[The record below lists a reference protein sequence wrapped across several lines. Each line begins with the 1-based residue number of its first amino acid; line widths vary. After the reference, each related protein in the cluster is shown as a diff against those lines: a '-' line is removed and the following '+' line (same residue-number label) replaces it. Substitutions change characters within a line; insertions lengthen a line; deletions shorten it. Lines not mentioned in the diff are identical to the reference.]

1 MTTTPAQAPSARRGR
16 PGYDRQTLVDLC
28 VKVFNRHGY
37 DATSMGMLATELGIS
52 KSAIYHHVK
61 TKEEI
66 LQSAL
71 TEALDGLEAVMA
83 EAEATAGPATS
94 QIEALITGAVGVLIE
109 KQPSVTLLLRLR
121 GNSEVETEAL
131 RRRRNLT
138 NRLATLISAAQAEET
153 VRDTVDP
160 QTMAR
165 LVFGT
170 INSVADWYQPEKS
183 AGAKEAGRALA
194 GLVFHGI
201 LRDESTTTVTKSS
214 E

>member
-1 MTTTPAQAPSARRGR
+1 MTTTPSPAPAVRRGR

-71 TEALDGLEAVMA
+71 AEALGGLEAVMETA
-83 EAEATAGPATS
+83 ENTDGPATS
-94 QIEALITGAVGVLIE
+94 KIEALIIGAVHVLIE

-121 GNSEVETEAL
+121 GNSEVETDAL
-131 RRRRNLT
+131 KRRRNLT
-138 NRLATLISAAQAEET
+138 NRLASLIATAQAEET

-165 LVFGT
+165 LIFGT
-170 INSVADWYQPEKS
+170 INSIADWYQPEKS
-183 AGAKEAGRALA
+183 ANAQETGRALA
-194 GLVFHGI
+194 GLVFHGV
-201 LRDESTTTVTKSS
+201 LRD
-214 E
+214 

>member
-71 TEALDGLEAVMA
+71 TEALGGLESVMEQA
-83 EAEATAGPATS
+83 ETTEGPATS
-94 QIEALITGAVGVLIE
+94 KIEALIIGAVEILIE

-121 GNSEVETEAL
+121 GNSKVETDAL
-131 RRRRNLT
+131 ARRRNLT
-138 NRLATLISAAQAEET
+138 NRLASLIAAAQAEES

-170 INSVADWYQPEKS
+170 INSLAACYQTEKS
-183 AGAKEAGRALA
+183 VNDDDS
-194 GLVFHGI
+194 GLRITYLDFQGLLCVYY
-201 LRDESTTTVTKSS
+201 T
-214 E
+214 

>member
-1 MTTTPAQAPSARRGR
+1 
-16 PGYDRQTLVDLC
+16 
-28 VKVFNRHGY
+28 
-37 DATSMGMLATELGIS
+37 MLATELGIS

-71 TEALDGLEAVMA
+71 TEALGGLESVMEHA
-83 EAEATAGPATS
+83 ETTEGPATTK
-94 QIEALITGAVGVLIE
+94 IEALIIGAVRILIE

-121 GNSEVETEAL
+121 GNSKVETDAL
-131 RRRRNLT
+131 ARRRNLT
-138 NRLATLISAAQAEET
+138 NRLASLIASAQAEES

-170 INSVADWYQPEKS
+170 INSLADWYQPEKS
-183 AGAKEAGRALA
+183 VNAKETGRTLA
-194 GLVFHGI
+194 DLVFHGI
-201 LRDESTTTVTKSS
+201 LRD
-214 E
+214 

>member
-1 MTTTPAQAPSARRGR
+1 MTTAPTPAPAVRRGR

-61 TKEEI
+61 TKEDI

-71 TEALDGLEAVMA
+71 TEALGGLEEIMDAA
-83 EAEATAGPATS
+83 ESTAGPATNK
-94 QIEALITGAVGVLIE
+94 IEALIIGAVRVLVE

-121 GNSEVETEAL
+121 GNSEVETDAL
-131 RRRRNLT
+131 KRRRNLT
-138 NRLATLISAAQAEET
+138 NRLASLIATAQAEES

-165 LVFGT
+165 LIFGT
-170 INSVADWYQPEKS
+170 INSLADWYQLEKS
-183 AGAKEAGRALA
+183 VNAKETGRVLA
-194 GLVFHGI
+194 NLVFHGV
-201 LRDESTTTVTKSS
+201 LEDPPE
-214 E
+214 

>member
-1 MTTTPAQAPSARRGR
+1 MTTAPTPAPAVRRGR

-61 TKEEI
+61 TKEDI

-71 TEALDGLEAVMA
+71 TEALGGLEEIMDAA
-83 EAEATAGPATS
+83 ESTAGPATNK
-94 QIEALITGAVGVLIE
+94 IEALIIGAVRVLVE

-121 GNSEVETEAL
+121 GNSEVETDAL
-131 RRRRNLT
+131 KRRRNLT
-138 NRLATLISAAQAEET
+138 NRLASLIATAQAEES

-165 LVFGT
+165 LIFGT
-170 INSVADWYQPEKS
+170 INSLADWYQLEKS
-183 AGAKEAGRALA
+183 VNAKETGRVLA
-194 GLVFHGI
+194 GLVFHGV
-201 LRDESTTTVTKSS
+201 LEDPPE
-214 E
+214 

>member
-1 MTTTPAQAPSARRGR
+1 MTTAPTPAPAVRRGR

-61 TKEEI
+61 TKEDI

-71 TEALDGLEAVMA
+71 TEALGGLEEIMDAA
-83 EAEATAGPATS
+83 ESTAGPATNK
-94 QIEALITGAVGVLIE
+94 IEALIIGAVRVLVE

-121 GNSEVETEAL
+121 GNSEVETDAL
-131 RRRRNLT
+131 KRRRNLT
-138 NRLATLISAAQAEET
+138 NRLASLIATAQAEES

-165 LVFGT
+165 LIFGT
-170 INSVADWYQPEKS
+170 INSLADWYQLEKS
-183 AGAKEAGRALA
+183 VNAKETGRVLAGR
-194 GLVFHGI
+194 VFHGV
-201 LRDESTTTVTKSS
+201 LDDPPE
-214 E
+214 

>member
-1 MTTTPAQAPSARRGR
+1 MTTASTPAPAVRRGR

-71 TEALDGLEAVMA
+71 TEALGGLEAVMDTA
-83 EAEATAGPATS
+83 ENTDGPAS
-94 QIEALITGAVGVLIE
+94 NKIEALIIGAVRVLIE

-121 GNSEVETEAL
+121 GNSEVEVDAL
-131 RRRRNLT
+131 KRRRNLT
-138 NRLATLISAAQAEET
+138 NRLASLIAAAQAEET

-170 INSVADWYQPEKS
+170 INSIADWYQPEKS
-183 AGAKEAGRALA
+183 ANAKETGRSLA

-201 LRDESTTTVTKSS
+201 LRG
-214 E
+214 

>member
-1 MTTTPAQAPSARRGR
+1 MTTAPTPAPAVRRGR

-71 TEALDGLEAVMA
+71 TEALGGLEEVMDIA
-83 EAEATAGPATS
+83 EGTAGPAINR
-94 QIEALITGAVGVLIE
+94 IEALIIGAVRVLVE

-121 GNSEVETEAL
+121 GNSEVETDAL
-131 RRRRNLT
+131 KRRRNLT
-138 NRLATLISAAQAEET
+138 NRLASLIATAQAEES
-153 VRDTVDP
+153 VRDSVDP
-160 QTMAR
+160 QTLAR
-165 LVFGT
+165 LIFGT
-170 INSVADWYQPEKS
+170 INSLADWYQLEKS
-183 AGAKEAGRALA
+183 VNAKETGRVLA
-194 GLVFHGI
+194 DLLFHGA
-201 LRDESTTTVTKSS
+201 LQDAQE
-214 E
+214 

>member
-71 TEALDGLEAVMA
+71 TEALDGLETVMTAA
-83 EAEATAGPATS
+83 EDTVGPATS

-121 GNSEVETEAL
+121 GNSDVETEAL

-170 INSVADWYQPEKS
+170 INSIADWYQPEKS
-183 AGAKEAGRALA
+183 AGAEEAGRALA

-201 LRDESTTTVTKSS
+201 LLD
-214 E
+214 

>member
-1 MTTTPAQAPSARRGR
+1 MTTAPTPAPAVRRGR

-61 TKEEI
+61 TKEDI

-71 TEALDGLEAVMA
+71 TEALGGLEEIMETA
-83 EAEATAGPATS
+83 ESTAGPATNK
-94 QIEALITGAVGVLIE
+94 IEALIVGAVRVLVE

-121 GNSEVETEAL
+121 GNSEVETDAL
-131 RRRRNLT
+131 KRRRNLT
-138 NRLATLISAAQAEET
+138 NRLASLIATAQAEES

-165 LVFGT
+165 LIFGT
-170 INSVADWYQPEKS
+170 INSLADWYQLEKS
-183 AGAKEAGRALA
+183 VNAKETGRILA
-194 GLVFHGI
+194 NLVFHGV
-201 LRDESTTTVTKSS
+201 LEDAAE
-214 E
+214 

>member
-1 MTTTPAQAPSARRGR
+1 MTTTPTPAPAVRRGR

-71 TEALDGLEAVMA
+71 TEALGGLEEVMDTA
-83 EAEATAGPATS
+83 ESTSGPATS
-94 QIEALITGAVGVLIE
+94 KIEALIIGAVRVLVE

-121 GNSEVETEAL
+121 GNSEVETDAMK
-131 RRRRNLT
+131 RRRNLT
-138 NRLATLISAAQAEET
+138 NRLASLIATAQAEET
-153 VRDTVDP
+153 IRDTVDP

-165 LVFGT
+165 LIFGT
-170 INSVADWYQPEKS
+170 INSLADWYQLDKS
-183 AGAKEAGRALA
+183 VNAEETGRVLA
-194 GLVFHGI
+194 GLVFNGV
-201 LRDESTTTVTKSS
+201 LEDSAK
-214 E
+214 

>member
-1 MTTTPAQAPSARRGR
+1 MTTAPTPAPAVRRGR

-71 TEALDGLEAVMA
+71 TEALGGLEEIMDTA
-83 EAEATAGPATS
+83 ESTAGPATNK
-94 QIEALITGAVGVLIE
+94 IEALIIGAVRVLVE

-121 GNSEVETEAL
+121 GNSEVETDAL
-131 RRRRNLT
+131 KRRRNLT
-138 NRLATLISAAQAEET
+138 NRLASLIATAQAEES

-165 LVFGT
+165 LIFGT
-170 INSVADWYQPEKS
+170 INSLADWYQLEKS
-183 AGAKEAGRALA
+183 VNAKETGRVLA
-194 GLVFHGI
+194 GLVFHGV
-201 LRDESTTTVTKSS
+201 LQDAPA
-214 E
+214 

>member
-1 MTTTPAQAPSARRGR
+1 MTTTPTPAPAVRRGR

-28 VKVFNRHGY
+28 VKAFNRHGY

-71 TEALDGLEAVMA
+71 TEALGGLEEVMDTA
-83 EAEATAGPATS
+83 ESTSGPATS
-94 QIEALITGAVGVLIE
+94 KIEALIVGAVGVLVE

-121 GNSEVETEAL
+121 GNSEVETDAMK
-131 RRRRNLT
+131 RRRNLT
-138 NRLATLISAAQAEET
+138 NRLASLIATAQAEEA

-165 LVFGT
+165 LIFGT
-170 INSVADWYQPEKS
+170 INSLADWYQLEKS
-183 AGAKEAGRALA
+183 VNAQETGRILA
-194 GLVFHGI
+194 ELVFNGV
-201 LRDESTTTVTKSS
+201 LEDSAD
-214 E
+214 

>member
-1 MTTTPAQAPSARRGR
+1 MTSAPTPAPPVRRGR
-16 PGYDRQTLVDLC
+16 PGYDRQTLVDMC

-37 DATSMGMLATELGIS
+37 DATSMGMLAAKLGIS

-71 TEALDGLEAVMA
+71 TEALGGLEEVMDAA
-83 EAEATAGPATS
+83 EHTEGPTINK
-94 QIEALITGAVGVLIE
+94 IESLIVGAVRVLIE

-121 GNSEVETEAL
+121 GNSEVETDAL
-131 RRRRNLT
+131 KRRRSLT
-138 NRLATLISAAQAEET
+138 NRLASLIAAAQAEAS

-170 INSVADWYQPEKS
+170 INSIADWYQSEKS
-183 AGAKEAGRALA
+183 ANATETGRKLVD
-194 GLVFHGI
+194 LVFQGI
-201 LRDESTTTVTKSS
+201 TQD
-214 E
+214 

>member
-1 MTTTPAQAPSARRGR
+1 MTTTPTPAPAVRRGR

-28 VKVFNRHGY
+28 VKAFNRHGY

-71 TEALDGLEAVMA
+71 TEALGGLEEVMDTA
-83 EAEATAGPATS
+83 ESTSGPATS
-94 QIEALITGAVGVLIE
+94 KIEALIVGAVGVLVE

-121 GNSEVETEAL
+121 GNSEVETDAMK
-131 RRRRNLT
+131 RRRNLT
-138 NRLATLISAAQAEET
+138 NRLASLIATAQAEEA

-165 LVFGT
+165 LIFGT
-170 INSVADWYQPEKS
+170 INSLADWYQLEKS
-183 AGAKEAGRALA
+183 VNAQETGRILA
-194 GLVFHGI
+194 ELVFNGV
-201 LRDESTTTVTKSS
+201 LEDSTD
-214 E
+214 

>member
-1 MTTTPAQAPSARRGR
+1 MTTTPTQEPAAKRGR

-71 TEALDGLEAVMA
+71 TEALGGLESVMEQA
-83 EAEATAGPATS
+83 ETTEGPATS
-94 QIEALITGAVGVLIE
+94 KIEALIIGAVEILIE

-121 GNSEVETEAL
+121 GNSKVETDAL
-131 RRRRNLT
+131 ARRRNLT
-138 NRLATLISAAQAEET
+138 NRLASLIAAAQAEES

-183 AGAKEAGRALA
+183 INAKETGRTLA

-201 LRDESTTTVTKSS
+201 LRD
-214 E
+214 

>member
-1 MTTTPAQAPSARRGR
+1 MTTAPTPAPAVRRGR

-71 TEALDGLEAVMA
+71 TEALGGLEEVMDIA
-83 EAEATAGPATS
+83 EGTAGPAINR
-94 QIEALITGAVGVLIE
+94 IEALIIGAVRVLVE

-121 GNSEVETEAL
+121 GNSEVETDAL
-131 RRRRNLT
+131 KRRRNLT
-138 NRLATLISAAQAEET
+138 NRLASLIATAQAEES
-153 VRDTVDP
+153 VRDSVDP

-165 LVFGT
+165 LIFGT
-170 INSVADWYQPEKS
+170 INSLADLYQLEKS
-183 AGAKEAGRALA
+183 VNAKETGRVLA
-194 GLVFHGI
+194 DLLFHGA
-201 LRDESTTTVTKSS
+201 LQDAQE
-214 E
+214 